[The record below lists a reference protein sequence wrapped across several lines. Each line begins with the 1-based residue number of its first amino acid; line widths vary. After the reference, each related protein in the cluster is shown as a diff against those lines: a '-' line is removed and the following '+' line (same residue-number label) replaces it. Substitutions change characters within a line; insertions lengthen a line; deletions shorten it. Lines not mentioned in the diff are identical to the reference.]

1 MITPVLMPQLGL
13 EVTEGLVVELLVEA
27 GTAVAEGDPV
37 VVLATDK
44 ADTEVHAPIA
54 GVVREIVV
62 GIDDTVPIGAVLMV
76 IADAADE
83 PFDADAEPKPERTG
97 GADAVDSPT
106 APRSAEP
113 EHPAS
118 GPPPPRRR
126 VAPIA
131 RRAAA
136 ELGLDLDL
144 IEGTGP
150 NGRVTLSDV
159 EAAPRPKPPPPV
171 DSAPESE
178 AATPMRRAIA
188 RRMTSS
194 QRDVPQYQLVREID
208 ATHLLAQKAAA
219 ASSVGV
225 GEARPGVN
233 DLLIQAMA
241 LMVQRHPALATTYE
255 EGEGPRDATLH
266 RSDSTDVGL
275 AVATDAGLVVP
286 VIRAVAGATLREIA
300 AERSRLVDRA
310 REGRLDLTEM
320 SGGVISLSNLGG
332 FGIDRFTA
340 MVNPGQASIVAVG
353 RTVDRVVPRG
363 RGTAVIPVL
372 TVTLSCDHRTV
383 DGAVGAAALVEL
395 ADLLDGA
402 MPWRN

>member
-1 MITPVLMPQLGL
+1 VITPVLMPQLGL

-27 GTAVAEGDPV
+27 GAPVAEGDPV

-83 PFDADAEPKPERTG
+83 PLDADAEPKPERTD
-97 GADAVDSPT
+97 GADAVHSPT

-113 EHPAS
+113 RHPAA

-159 EAAPRPKPPPPV
+159 EAAPRPTPPPTV
-171 DSAPESE
+171 ESAPESE

-219 ASSVGV
+219 ASSVGA

-286 VIRAVAGATLREIA
+286 VVRAVAGATLREIA

-310 REGRLDLTEM
+310 REGGLDLTEM

-395 ADLLDGA
+395 ADLLEGA